1 MNAKPSTAKT
11 YYLPGDPSKTPLTH
25 DEFTTIMRP
34 FWRQRKALQRAG
46 ECNAPMRHVCMC
58 DCCGCPY
65 RRCGN
70 TIDMDTLASLGE
82 EVADP
87 YRIEDDVAD
96 RIFREQLYRCLPLL
110 DTIDRI
116 IIRCL
121 VIRDVEATERQVA
134 ALISKAIGRPY
145 SHQSVHKRIPEA
157 AKRLAKLMNYPY

>member
-1 MNAKPSTAKT
+1 MNAKPSTTKT

-46 ECNAPMRHVCMC
+46 ECNAPQWHVCMC
-58 DCCGCPY
+58 DCCDCPY
-65 RRCGN
+65 RLCGN
-70 TIDMDTLASLGE
+70 TVAMDTLETFGE
-82 EVADP
+82 EIADTFCMD
-87 YRIEDDVAD
+87 DDVAD

-110 DTIDRI
+110 DTIDRV

-121 VIRDVEATERQVA
+121 VLREVETTERQVA
-134 ALISKAIGRPY
+134 ALISKAIGRSY

-157 AKRLAKLMNYPY
+157 AKRLMNLMNYPY